1 MNALLSQWPSSPFWT
16 VFCATGFTFA
26 MTTLGAAFVLF
37 LRDAAPA
44 RLQSV
49 ALGFAAGIMMAAGIW
64 SLLLPAME
72 GARAAGEA
80 AWIPATG
87 GFVLGALFLAALD
100 KVLPHQ
106 HPDSPVPEGPRTN
119 LDRTTL
125 LALAVTLHNIPEGM
139 SVGLTFAVAA
149 LSGDPAAYSGAA
161 ALALGIGI
169 QNIPEGTAVAL
180 PLRGSGMSRGRAFL
194 GGTLSGLV
202 EPVFGLL
209 TVLMVEFIAPFMP
222 WLLAFAAGAMFYVV
236 VEELI
241 PAAHIDSHSD
251 SGTLA
256 VLSGFLLMMVL
267 DTALG

>member
-1 MNALLSQWPSSPFWT
+1 MFSTTWLTVPADPLTAVFW
-16 VFCATGFTFA
+16 ATTFTFS
-26 MTTLGAAFVLF
+26 MTTVGAAFVLF
-37 LRDAAPA
+37 LKRP
-44 RLQSV
+44 
-49 ALGFAAGIMMAAGIW
+49 AGIMLAAGVW
-64 SLLLPAME
+64 SLLIPAIDSAQKT
-72 GARAAGEA
+72 GTPG
-80 AWIPATG
+80 WIPAAG
-87 GFVLGALFLAALD
+87 GFVLGALFLGLLD
-100 KVLPHQ
+100 KLLPHQ
-106 HPDSPVPEGPRTN
+106 HPDSETPEGPVTD

-149 LSGDPAAYSGAA
+149 LSGDPGTYSAAA

-180 PLRGSGMSRGRAFL
+180 PLRSCGLSRWKAFA

-209 TVLMVEFIAPFMP
+209 TVAVVGIITPFMP

-241 PAAHIDSHSD
+241 PAAHLDSHSD

-256 VLSGFLLMMVL
+256 VLAGFIVMMVL